1 MTVLKT
7 QSSSKSRLKND
18 TIGDEGLRNLYDNY
32 GKLNAEAFRIY
43 CIQLVKSGGGNE
55 PTKQA
60 IIQDLQM
67 TGNKDRMLQKTNNF
81 IFAGQGFG
89 V

>member
-18 TIGDEGLRNLYDNY
+18 TIGDEGLRDLYDNY

-81 IFAGQGFG
+81 VFAGMGLG

>member
-18 TIGDEGLRNLYDNY
+18 TIGDEGLRDLYDNY

>member
-1 MTVLKT
+1 MTQASCKP
-7 QSSSKSRLKND
+7 RLKND
-18 TIGDEGLRNLYDNY
+18 TIGEQGLKDLYDNY

-43 CIQLVKSGGGNE
+43 CINVIKSGGGNE

-81 IFAGQGFG
+81 VFAGMGLG

>member
-1 MTVLKT
+1 MNT
-7 QSSSKSRLKND
+7 QSSSRARLKND
-18 TIGDEGLRNLYDNY
+18 TIGDEGLKRLYEAYELLD
-32 GKLNAEAFRIY
+32 AEAFRNY
-43 CIQLVKSGGGNE
+43 CIAVVKSGGGNE

-67 TGNKDRMLQKTNNF
+67 TGIKARMLTKTNNF